1 MEPLRNLHITPEML
15 KLIAALDEFKGRWS
29 ALGNL
34 TPERLTM
41 LKRVATIESV
51 ASSTRIEGVEL
62 SNEQVDALL
71 SGLQTTSFRTRDQQ
85 EVAGY
90 ADAIE
95 LVFEAWPY
103 MLLTEN
109 HIKQLHG
116 VTLKYSSKDERHR
129 GKYKTVPNP
138 VEAFNEHG
146 QSLGVV
152 FQTATPFD
160 TPGMVQDLVDWTNGM
175 LQEGEHHVLLVI
187 ACFVVRFLGIHPFQD
202 GNGRLSRVL
211 TTLLLLRAGYE
222 YVPYSSLERVVEQDK
237 EEYYRA
243 LRSAQ
248 GSLGGSE
255 ENLNVWLLYF
265 LRCMDEQKRNLAAKI
280 EREQMFEPLSELS
293 AAIVRLAKEHGRVTM
308 SFLESATGG
317 NRNTI
322 KKHLRDLVESNLIE
336 RHGRGRGTWYQPA
349 SRARTFKA

>member
-1 MEPLRNLHITPEML
+1 MDPLRNLQITPEML

-62 SNEQVDALL
+62 SDEEVDALL
-71 SGLQTTSFRTRDQQ
+71 NGLQTTSFRTRDQQ
-85 EVAGY
+85 EVSGY
-90 ADAIE
+90 ADAME

-103 MLLTEN
+103 MSLTEN
-109 HIKQLHG
+109 HIQQLHG

-129 GKYKTVPNP
+129 GRYKTVPNH

-152 FQTATPFD
+152 FKTATPFD
-160 TPGMVQDLVDWTNGM
+160 TPRVMQDLVQWTNVT
-175 LQEGEHHVLLVI
+175 LQAGEHHVLLVI
-187 ACFVVRFLGIHPFQD
+187 ACFVVRLLALHPLPD
-202 GNGRLSRVL
+202 GHGRLSRVL

-222 YVPYSSLERVVEQDK
+222 YVPYSSLERVVEQNK

-248 GSLGGSE
+248 GTLGGSE
-255 ENLNVWLLYF
+255 EHLNAWLLFF
-265 LRCMDEQKRNLAAKI
+265 LRCMDAQKRNLAAKI
-280 EREQMFEPLSELS
+280 EREQLFEPLSQLS
-293 AAIVRLAKEHGRVTM
+293 ATIVRLGKEHGRVTM

-322 KKHLRDLVESNLIE
+322 KKHLRELVEANLIE

-349 SRARTFKA
+349 SRARTVVL

>member
-1 MEPLRNLHITPEML
+1 MLR
-15 KLIAALDEFKGRWS
+15 LIASLDEFKGRWS

-62 SNEQVDALL
+62 SDEEVDALL

-90 ADAIE
+90 SDAME
-95 LVFEAWPY
+95 LLFEVWPH
-103 MLLTEN
+103 MGLTEN
-109 HIKQLHG
+109 HIKQLHA
-116 VTLKYSSKDERHR
+116 VTLKHSSKDERHR
-129 GKYKTVPNP
+129 GKYKTVPNH

-152 FQTATPFD
+152 FKTATPFE
-160 TPGMVQDLVDWTNGM
+160 TPRSMQELVDWTNRA
-175 LQEGEHHVLLVI
+175 LQDEEHHVLLVI
-187 ACFVVRFLGIHPFQD
+187 ACFIVRFLAIHPFQD

-211 TTLLLLRAGYE
+211 TTLLLLRGGYE
-222 YVPYSSLERVVEQDK
+222 YVPYSSLERVVEQNKD
-237 EEYYRA
+237 EYYRA
-243 LRSAQ
+243 LRAAQ
-248 GSLGGSE
+248 GTLDTGE

-265 LRCMDEQKRNLAAKI
+265 LRCMGEQKRNLAKKI
-280 EREQMFEPLSELS
+280 EREQLFEPLSELS
-293 AAIVRLAKEHGRVTM
+293 ATIVRLAKEHGRVTT

-322 KKHLRDLVESNLIE
+322 KKHLRELVDANLLE

-349 SRARTFKA
+349 SRARTLG